1 MCLLWVRLCS
11 VMPYS
16 LIIFAQS
23 SSRDISPQRQFF
35 TSSHREVLLT
45 FLLLSRRC
53 LVRKLSLLQGEKA
66 CCSWGL
72 LLPPHSGRLPSGQT
86 LRLCS
91 LVQPKSWT
99 LESNIS
105 VQHYAQNAGYAVWLN
120 TERWCYVPAYPS
132 YYGFN
137 IHFQCSVRQCM
148 SRISDNILRVCR
160 VVEINIPEE
169 YVGSVCTVYP
179 GHVAWYTSTNV
190 SETRDTDIA
199 GTSNESVL
207 SWHKGEGKTYLRIVS
222 QYTPNYTASYKKR
235 SGHIPHFRESLKS
248 QRVINSNYH

>member
-1 MCLLWVRLCS
+1 MLCCFYVIKAFMPVYVSAVNRSLQCNS
-11 VMPYS
+11 VQ
-16 LIIFAQS
+16 LDNLAQGS
-23 SSRDISPQRQFF
+23 AWDISPKRQYF
-35 TSSHREVLLT
+35 TSSHRDVLLT

-105 VQHYAQNAGYAVWLN
+105 VQQYAQNAGYAVWLN
-120 TERWCYVPAYPS
+120 TEKWWYEAANPS

-137 IHFQCSVRQCM
+137 IHIQRSVRQYM
-148 SRISDNILRVCR
+148 SRFSDVLSVCR
-160 VVEINIPEE
+160 VVEINIPEG
-169 YVGSVCTVYP
+169 YITSVCVVYP
-179 GHVAWYTSTNV
+179 GRILYK
-190 SETRDTDIA
+190 EPTRCNF
-199 GTSNESVL
+199 GS
-207 SWHKGEGKTYLRIVS
+207 IV
-222 QYTPNYTASYKKR
+222 Y
-235 SGHIPHFRESLKS
+235 
-248 QRVINSNYH
+248 